1 MRTIFLLSATAAVFA
16 TAGAASE
23 SSDIASHKSSV
34 ATALADLG
42 VSRLV
47 ALECMASMPD
57 HVWLG
62 STLTKEQGAADKK
75 AMYDCVKKHNPDL
88 SEEKFDEAVSL
99 FR

>member
-1 MRTIFLLSATAAVFA
+1 
-16 TAGAASE
+16 
-23 SSDIASHKSSV
+23 
-34 ATALADLG
+34 
-42 VSRLV
+42 
-47 ALECMASMPD
+47 MASMPD